1 MDDEDDNTAITF
13 SEEATN
19 TLLGSDNEMETE
31 KAPDD
36 TVSVSN
42 SDSYGSTRSSP
53 SGNSQQIISSAYRAV
68 RAAKLASL
76 HSRSLNSRGTS
87 FLNPVGSL
95 LDVNDGRN
103 FSAFQIN
110 SFKTNRNLTASF
122 DTAALT
128 CSTYNLKPD
137 HVVLN
142 SCNTPAFKLHHDPVV
157 FILSDQS
164 FPASLPTGGE
174 GQCLKI
180 IRLEDSSLADLTS
193 IFLETISSSVVPAGS
208 VVMLHSLSHL
218 AWVGAA
224 AYVDCGGLSES
235 LAENLWGL

>member
-1 MDDEDDNTAITF
+1 MDDEDNNTAITF

-42 SDSYGSTRSSP
+42 SDSYRSTRSSP
-53 SGNSQQIISSAYRAV
+53 SGNSQQIISSAYKAV

-76 HSRSLNSRGTS
+76 HSRSLNSGGPS
-87 FLNPVGSL
+87 FLNPVGWL

-128 CSTYNLKPD
+128 CSTCNLKPD

-142 SCNTPAFKLHHDPVV
+142 SCNSPVFKLHHDPVV
-157 FILSDQS
+157 FILILPG
-164 FPASLPTGGE
+164 FPPHWWGRSVPEDYPTRR
-174 GQCLKI
+174 QQPC
-180 IRLEDSSLADLTS
+180 
-193 IFLETISSSVVPAGS
+193 
-208 VVMLHSLSHL
+208 
-218 AWVGAA
+218 
-224 AYVDCGGLSES
+224 
-235 LAENLWGL
+235 